1 MSEATFPIHA
11 GVPAAA
17 SAGAPTSR
25 IPWRVLFVVFA
36 VLMCVNA
43 FYATFAGGSDEL
55 GNAKSHVPSNRGNVL
70 YVGLWLL
77 LYAVSGWVVLRD
89 FLRNGLD
96 LCLLGVTPLAGYIL
110 LSAAWSANP
119 WASLVPAGMLV
130 LNIVIAAALASI
142 VHPARFLR
150 IFAWTNVV
158 LVGISLALVVIT
170 PDTVRTDINRPG
182 LLMTGELFGAYA
194 NKTVHGMSASIAIL
208 VLLFLP
214 GSSPRGLRWPALGIL
229 TLGLILAN
237 SMASVSGT
245 LVAAMALT
253 AARLMPRLG
262 LVIFGTASVLSIL
275 VALSLPFIG
284 VGEIATA
291 LGRSADFTGRSTFW
305 PYAMDAIK
313 ERPLFGYGYLS
324 FFNTDPFSMAW
335 TVWERELYFF
345 TPDFHNS
352 FLDILVG
359 LGIVGGVFYLILLF
373 VSAGIFAHPSLERR
387 CAYLLSAILLVFI
400 LNSATGFLFLAH
412 NRMSAIF
419 QFYCLFVLCRSYRVA
434 DPLAAAAWTGRV
446 PQPRG
451 VVR

>member
-1 MSEATFPIHA
+1 MSDTALPFSAAPAWA
-11 GVPAAA
+11 GPRAA
-17 SAGAPTSR
+17 R
-25 IPWRVLFVVFA
+25 RDLWRTVFVVFA

-55 GNAKSHVPSNRGNVL
+55 GNAKSHVPSNRGNLL
-70 YVGLWLL
+70 YVGLWLG
-77 LYAVSGWVVLRD
+77 LYACSCWVVFRD

-96 LCLLGVTPLAGYIL
+96 LCLVGIAPLAGYIL
-110 LSAAWSANP
+110 LSATWSPAP
-119 WASLVPAGMLV
+119 LASIVPAGMLV
-130 LNIVIAAALASI
+130 LNIVIAAALASV

-158 LVGISLALVVIT
+158 LVGISLALVLIT

-182 LLMTGELFGAYA
+182 LLMSGELFGAYA

-237 SMASVSGT
+237 SMSSVSGT
-245 LVAAMALT
+245 VVAGMTLF
-253 AARLMPRLG
+253 AARVLPGFGRP
-262 LVIFGTASVLSIL
+262 IFTVATGFSIL
-275 VALSLPFIG
+275 LALSLPFIG
-284 VGEIATA
+284 IGELATSI
-291 LGRSADFTGRSTFW
+291 GRSADFTGRSTFW
-305 PYAMDAIK
+305 PYAIDAIK

-324 FFNTDPFSMAW
+324 FFNTDPFSKAW
-335 TVWERELYFF
+335 RLWEQELYFF

-352 FLDILVG
+352 FLDIMVG
-359 LGIVGGVFYLILLF
+359 LGIVGGVLYLVLLF
-373 VSAGIFAHPSLERR
+373 TSAAIFAHPSLERR
-387 CAYLLSAILLVFI
+387 CAFLLSAILIVFI

-419 QFYCLFVLCRSYRVA
+419 QFYCLFVLCRSYRPSV
-434 DPLAAAAWTGRV
+434 PFPRTGGV
-446 PQPRG
+446 PHG